1 MRILLRDYK
10 WARYLSDHIYVAQTP
25 CISIDSL
32 SMEFLSLWYFFIGR
46 ILFLACFQCFYLIV

>member
-10 WARYLSDHIYVAQTP
+10 WARYLGDHIYVAQTP

-32 SMEFLSLWYFFIGR
+32 SMEYFSLRY
-46 ILFLACFQCFYLIV
+46 LFHW